1 MGVVIPALVFQGQ
14 TETMSKA
21 SSTVEAMPLAGTPGA
36 DLPTRSILVLLATF
50 IVMFAPVYQE
60 LAETIWST
68 DEQGHGPLILGA
80 SAWLL
85 WSLRHAI
92 FAGPARPAIGW
103 GFGLLTVSLVAFV
116 LGRSQAVIEIE
127 TAMQIPILASLL
139 LILHGPGALRR
150 AWFPLFFLVF
160 MIPLPGALVQ
170 ALTMPLKQAV
180 SVVVEQVLFWCGYPI
195 GRTGVTLSIGPYRL
209 LVADACSG
217 LNSLFTLE
225 SLGLLY
231 MNIMNYQ
238 SRARNVI
245 LGILIVPISFVSNVG
260 RVICLVLITYH
271 FGDEAGQ
278 GFAHGFAGM
287 VLFAIALVLTYGL
300 DRLLAARFD
309 DKEGRRGHS
318 A

>member
-1 MGVVIPALVFQGQ
+1 
-14 TETMSKA
+14 MSKVFSPA
-21 SSTVEAMPLAGTPGA
+21 VPPPAVACLGT
-36 DLPTRSILVLLATF
+36 LPVRSLLVLLTVF
-50 IVMFAPVYQE
+50 LIMFAPVYVE
-60 LAETIWST
+60 LSETIWST

-80 SAWLL
+80 CTWLM
-85 WSLRHAI
+85 WTKRHEIFSGEPRPSLGA
-92 FAGPARPAIGW
+92 
-103 GFGLLTVSLVAFV
+103 GFGLLAISLVVFV
-116 LGRSQAVIEIE
+116 LGRSQSVIEIE
-127 TAMQIPILASLL
+127 TAMQIPVLASLL

-150 AWFPLFFLVF
+150 AWFPLFFLIF

-170 ALTMPLKQAV
+170 AITMPLKQAV
-180 SVVVEQVLFWCGYPI
+180 SHVVENVLYWLGYPI

-231 MNIMNYQ
+231 MNIMNYT
-238 SRARNVI
+238 SRTRNIALAV
-245 LGILIVPISFVSNVG
+245 LIVPISFVSNVG
-260 RVICLVLITYH
+260 RVICLVLITYY

-309 DKEGRRGHS
+309 ETEGRRGKR
-318 A
+318 

>member
-1 MGVVIPALVFQGQ
+1 
-14 TETMSKA
+14 MSKVLSPA
-21 SSTVEAMPLAGTPGA
+21 VAPPAG
-36 DLPTRSILVLLATF
+36 LPSGTLPVRSLLLLLAVF
-50 IVMFAPVYQE
+50 LVMFAPVYLE
-60 LAETIWST
+60 LSETIWST

-80 SAWLL
+80 SAWLM
-85 WSLRHAI
+85 WVKRHEIFSGEPRPSL
-92 FAGPARPAIGW
+92 GL
-103 GFGLLTVSLVAFV
+103 GFGLLALTLTVFV
-116 LGRSQAVIEIE
+116 LGRSQSVIEIE
-127 TAMQIPILASLL
+127 AAMQIPVLVSLL

-170 ALTMPLKQAV
+170 AITMPLKQAV
-180 SVVVEQVLFWCGYPI
+180 SHVVENVLYWLDYPI

-231 MNIMNYQ
+231 MNIMNYT
-238 SRARNVI
+238 SKTRNMV
-245 LGILIVPISFVSNVG
+245 LAALIVPISFVSNVG
-260 RVICLVLITYH
+260 RVICLVLITYY

-309 DKEGRRGHS
+309 ETEGRRGKS
-318 A
+318 

>member
-1 MGVVIPALVFQGQ
+1 
-14 TETMSKA
+14 MSKVISA
-21 SSTVEAMPLAGTPGA
+21 AAAPPVAVPPPTGTLPLKP
-36 DLPTRSILVLLATF
+36 LLLLLLAF
-50 IVMFAPVYQE
+50 VVMFAPVYRE
-60 LAETIWST
+60 LAVTTWAT

-85 WSLRHAI
+85 WAKRYEI
-92 FAGPARPAIGW
+92 FSGPARPALGL
-103 GFGLLTVSLVAFV
+103 GFTLLAVSLLLFA
-116 LGRSQAVIEIE
+116 LGRSQSVTEIE
-127 TAMQIPILASLL
+127 AAMQIPVLMALL
-139 LILHGPGALRR
+139 LILHGPSALRR

-160 MIPLPGALVQ
+160 LIPLPAALVQ
-170 ALTMPLKQAV
+170 AVTMPLKQAV
-180 SVVVEQVLFWCGYPI
+180 SYVVELVLFWLHYPI
-195 GRTGVTLSIGPYRL
+195 GRSGVTLSIGPYRL

-231 MNIMNYQ
+231 MNVMNYT
-238 SRARNVI
+238 SKTRNMI
-245 LGILIVPISFVSNVG
+245 LATLIVPISFVSNVG
-260 RVICLVLITYH
+260 RVICLVLITYY

-309 DKEGRRGHS
+309 ETEGRRGKR
-318 A
+318 